1 MGSYLPPTEQQG
13 QYRYDPRSLHQAGPA
28 RIFPY
33 IGDEGIWQYLLTG
46 LPRQLVKQGRVS
58 QPWTLLW
65 QQTEK
70 TAQSLSE
77 GWAQLTTLLV
87 DLEVFQSG
95 WFNFQLP
102 PNEQF
107 DANFVRQRRS
117 MMMAMLA
124 AKRAVQAIHRSD
136 PLPSSQLT
144 AQQRTQF
151 YQALEQHGRSQPVV
165 SQIHQR
171 DQGLSDR
178 EFARQRLAGQNPMVI
193 RQVQPLD
200 QPHLQS
206 WTEQSLRLAD
216 GETIDLVAA
225 TAAQRLFIVDY
236 PLLQSLTPAQLQ
248 PGRYVGSPIAIFHR
262 SSQGLEP
269 ILIQVEPGR
278 VVLPPQVG
286 GDADAW
292 MQAKLYVQVADV
304 THHELISHLGDTHLA
319 MEAFAIA
326 TCRQL
331 PTNHPLY
338 QLLRPHFRFLLA
350 INTRGNEVLLGESGA
365 IDQLMAPTREASLDL
380 INQAYR
386 SRPFQDY
393 ALPQHIQS
401 RGVDADVL
409 PDFPYRDDA
418 KLVWNAITRYVS
430 RYLQRYYPDDRSIRQ
445 DPYLAAWI
453 GELGDPLNTRPWHEF
468 AQAPSWLPARMLAQ
482 FGLNSEALPEY
493 ARVPGFPSSK
503 ASIDLQQLIDIVTQ
517 IIFTCGPQHAAVN
530 FSQFDYVGYPPNAPL
545 AAYCRPDSCSSL
557 EDLLP
562 PPAQDLGQIELSFA
576 LSGIRWGTLGS
587 SDLIQ
592 FAERGDRQILA
603 QFQEELQEIERTI
616 NARNQHRL
624 ANAGVEYPY
633 LLPSR
638 IPNSINI

>member
-1 MGSYLPPTEQQG
+1 MGSHLPPTEQQG

-58 QPWTLLW
+58 QPWSLLW
-65 QQTEK
+65 RQVEATS
-70 TAQSLSE
+70 QSLSE
-77 GWAQLTTLLV
+77 GWAQLSTLLADV
-87 DLEVFQSG
+87 EIFQSG
-95 WFNFQLP
+95 WFNFHLP

-107 DANFVRQRRS
+107 DADFVRQRRS
-117 MMMAMLA
+117 MMLAMLA
-124 AKRAVQAIHRSD
+124 AKRSVQAVQFKD
-136 PLPSSQLT
+136 NLT
-144 AQQRTQF
+144 QTEVAGQQRTQF
-151 YQALEQHGRSQPVV
+151 YQALKQHGRAKPVV
-165 SQIHQR
+165 AQLYER
-171 DQGLSDR
+171 DHGLSDR

-193 RQVQPLD
+193 RQVQRSD
-200 QPHLQS
+200 QPYLQS
-206 WTEQSLRLAD
+206 WQAQSCTLSD
-216 GETIDLVAA
+216 GTPIDLVEA
-225 TAAQRLFIVDY
+225 TTTQRLFVADY
-236 PLLQSLTPAQLQ
+236 PCLQGLTPAQLQ
-248 PGRYVGSPIAIFHR
+248 AGRYVGSPIAIFHR

-278 VVLPPQVG
+278 VVLPPPVG
-286 GDADAW
+286 TDADAW
-292 MQAKLYVQVADV
+292 MRAKLYVQVADV
-304 THHELISHLGDTHLA
+304 THHELISHLSDTHLG

-331 PTNHPLY
+331 PANHPLY

-365 IDQLMAPTREASLDL
+365 IDQLMAPTRAASLEL

-386 SRPFQDY
+386 NCAFQDH
-393 ALPQHIQS
+393 ALPQNIQH

-409 PDFPYRDDA
+409 PEFPYRDDA
-418 KLVWNAITRYVS
+418 KLLWHAITRYVS
-430 RYLQRYYPDDRSIRQ
+430 RYLQRYYPDDHALQQ
-445 DPYLAAWI
+445 DPYLLGWI

-468 AQAPSWLPARMLAQ
+468 AQAPSWLPSKMLAQ
-482 FGLNSEALPEY
+482 FGLYSETLPTY
-493 ARVPGFPSSK
+493 ARVPGFPTSK
-503 ASIDLQQLIDIVTQ
+503 DPIDLQQLIDIVTQ

-545 AAYCRPDSCSSL
+545 AAYCRPDSCTSL

-562 PPAQDLGQIELSFA
+562 PPTQDLGQIELSFA

-587 SDLIQ
+587 SELIQ

-603 QFQEELQEIERTI
+603 QLQADLQETERTI
-616 NARNQHRL
+616 CARNQQRL
-624 ANAGVEYPY
+624 ANTGVDYPY
-633 LLPSR
+633 LLPSH

>member
-13 QYRYDPRSLHQAGPA
+13 QYRYDPRSLSEAGPA

-58 QPWTLLW
+58 QPWSLLW
-65 QQTEK
+65 QQIEK
-70 TAQSLSE
+70 TSQSASE
-77 GWAQLTTLLV
+77 GWSQLTTLLV
-87 DLEVFQSG
+87 DLEIFQSG
-95 WFNFQLP
+95 WFNFHLP

-107 DANFVRQRRS
+107 NANFVRQRRS
-117 MMMAMLA
+117 MMAAMLA
-124 AKRAVQAIHRSD
+124 AKRAVQTVD
-136 PLPSSQLT
+136 SQDKLSQTEIT
-144 AQQRTQF
+144 AQQRTRF
-151 YQALEQHGRSQPVV
+151 YQALEQQQRPRPVV
-165 SQIHQR
+165 AQIYER
-171 DQGLSDR
+171 DQGLSDQ

-193 RQVQPLD
+193 RQVQPSD
-200 QPHLQS
+200 QPHLQGWAELS
-206 WTEQSLRLAD
+206 CRRSNGTA
-216 GETIDLVAA
+216 IDLVEAA
-225 TAAQRLFIVDY
+225 GQQQLFVVDY
-236 PLLQSLTPAQLQ
+236 PLLQALTPAQLQ
-248 PGRYVGSPIAIFHR
+248 PGRYVGSPIAVFHR
-262 SSQGLEP
+262 SPQGLEP
-269 ILIQVEPGR
+269 ILIQLEPGR
-278 VVLPPQVG
+278 VVLPSDRG
-286 GDADAW
+286 AEADAW

-319 MEAFAIA
+319 TEAFAIA

-331 PTNHPLY
+331 LPNHPLY
-338 QLLRPHFRFLLA
+338 QLLRPHFQFLLA
-350 INTRGNEVLLGESGA
+350 INTRGNEILLGENGA
-365 IDQLMAPTREASLDL
+365 IDQLMAPTREASLAL
-380 INQAYR
+380 INRAYR
-386 SRPFQDY
+386 SCAFQDY
-393 ALPQHIQS
+393 ALPQNIQK

-409 PDFPYRDDA
+409 ADFPYRDDA
-418 KLVWNAITRYVS
+418 KLLWNAIQRYVS
-430 RYLQRYYPDDRSIRQ
+430 RYLQRYYPDERSIQQ
-445 DPYLAAWI
+445 DPYLTAWI

-468 AQAPSWLPARMLAQ
+468 AQAPSWLPSQMLAQ
-482 FGLNSEALPEY
+482 FGLYSDALPTY

-503 ASIDLQQLIDIVTQ
+503 DPIDLQQLIDIVTQ

-587 SDLIQ
+587 SELIQ

-603 QFQEELQEIERTI
+603 QFQAELQEIERTI

-624 ANAGVEYPY
+624 ANTGVAYPY